1 MNFSSSILMTDLAT
15 KNGGLNHQS
24 NSQVALQCHFGV
36 CLLLWFLPPMALWAQ
51 EPRIVT
57 EHANQ
62 YHGLLEDHRFSWM
75 IFQDFPV
82 YYFLPRLMGVVSAH
96 SEVNKLSR
104 DGKLRVREIG
114 SDRVSMLKAHEEALR
129 GQEIGFAGAGHEDF
143 NIRQPGKMVIYPG
156 ICTIIH

>member
-1 MNFSSSILMTDLAT
+1 MNFGSSILMADLA
-15 KNGGLNHQS
+15 KPS
-24 NSQVALQCHFGV
+24 IK
-36 CLLLWFLPPMALWAQ
+36 LPGCRHSLAISWPQ

-62 YHGLLEDHRFSWM
+62 YHALLEDHPFSWM
-75 IFQDFPV
+75 IFIDFPV
-82 YYFLPRLMGVVSAH
+82 YYFWPRLMGVVSAH

-129 GQEIGFAGAGHEDF
+129 GQEIGFSRSWA
-143 NIRQPGKMVIYPG
+143 RL
-156 ICTIIH
+156 